1 MAKAMA
7 RRTYF
12 SPRRPA
18 GPPHSVAPTLN
29 NNHEG
34 VGRASAMGIV
44 ELISRKAASASS
56 TPDAGATADL
66 YGGCPAVR
74 RTLYI
79 ARRNNEEA
87 APSG

>member
-12 SPRRPA
+12 SPRRPS
-18 GPPHSVAPTLN
+18 GPPHSVAPTPN

-44 ELISRKAASASS
+44 EPGYIPGKRRLHHRRPTLAQLRIC
-56 TPDAGATADL
+56 TEGVPQ
-66 YGGCPAVR
+66 YAVR
-74 RTLYI
+74 CTSR
-79 ARRNNEEA
+79 EEQ
-87 APSG
+87 

>member
-44 ELISRKAASASS
+44 EPGHIPESGVCIIDARRWRNCGSVRRVSRS
-56 TPDAGATADL
+56 TP
-66 YGGCPAVR
+66 YAVHR
-74 RTLYI
+74 
-79 ARRNNEEA
+79 EEEQ
-87 APSG
+87 